1 MRRIIGLGLVLA
13 ISSGCSVIPKKRSSL
28 LLERYA
34 RGQMVEAHLAG
45 SKEDLTLTPVTQ
57 TQQQQGVEVTVTHA
71 TPAYLRELFID
82 KKIFG
87 EFAGQDPYFPEN
99 LIFYV
104 KVSNNSKNKLRLFPG
119 DFVLVDDRGNQYSP
133 INVDYITAY
142 AEYKAP
148 VSTLTRGILED
159 ARPGYF
165 GLSLPVGKIVAT
177 KPQGRFALIQQ
188 SSIQSGVMHPGVIHD
203 GLIAFWNPN
212 RLAKKLRF
220 IVADVKTNYDS
231 EEMPKSS
238 LEFAFE
244 YDVTNSK

>member
-1 MRRIIGLGLVLA
+1 MRGLMALGLVLA
-13 ISSGCSVIPKKRSSL
+13 LASGCSMMPKRRSSL

-34 RGQMVEAHLAG
+34 RGQMSEAHLAG
-45 SKEDLTLTPVTQ
+45 GREDLILAPVTQ
-57 TQQQQGVEVTVTHA
+57 TQQQQGVEVAVTHA
-71 TPAYLRELFID
+71 TPAYLKQLFGD

-104 KVSNNSKNKLRLFPG
+104 KVANNSKKKLRLFAG
-119 DFVLVDDRGNQYSP
+119 DFVVVDDRGNQYSP

-148 VSTLTRGILED
+148 VSTFTRGILED

-188 SSIQSGVMHPGVIHD
+188 SGVQSGAMHPGVVHD

-220 IVADVKTNYDS
+220 VVTDVKTDYDA

-238 LEFAFE
+238 LEFSFDF
-244 YDVTNSK
+244 DVTSVK

>member
-1 MRRIIGLGLVLA
+1 MWRIMALGLVLA
-13 ISSGCSVIPKKRSSL
+13 LASGCSIMPKKRSSL

-34 RGQMVEAHLAG
+34 RGQMIEAHLAG
-45 SKEDLTLTPVTQ
+45 GKEDLALSPATQ
-57 TQQQQGVEVTVTHA
+57 TQQQQGIEVSVTHA
-71 TPAYLRELFID
+71 TPAYLRQLFGD

-104 KVSNNSKNKLRLFPG
+104 KVANNSKKKLRLFPG
-119 DFVLVDDRGNQYSP
+119 DFVVVDDRGNQYSP

-188 SSIQSGVMHPGVIHD
+188 SSVQSGLLYPGVIHD

-220 IVADVKTNYDS
+220 AVTDIKTDYDA
-231 EEMPKSS
+231 EELPKSS
-238 LEFAFE
+238 LDFLFDFE
-244 YDVTNSK
+244 VAGAK

>member
-1 MRRIIGLGLVLA
+1 MRRIMALGLVLA
-13 ISSGCSVIPKKRSSL
+13 LASGCSVIPKKRSSL

-34 RGQMVEAHLAG
+34 RGQMAEAHLAG
-45 SKEDLTLTPVTQ
+45 GKEDLTLSPATQ

-71 TPAYLRELFID
+71 NVGYLRELFSD

-87 EFAGQDPYFPEN
+87 EFAGLDPYFPEN

-104 KVSNNSKNKLRLFPG
+104 KVANNSKKKLRLFPG
-119 DFVLVDDRGNQYSP
+119 DFVVVDDRGNQYSP

-148 VSTLTRGILED
+148 VATFTRGILEE

-188 SSIQSGVMHPGVIHD
+188 SSVQSGVLQPGVVHD

-220 IVADVKTNYDS
+220 LVTNVKTDYDAV
-231 EEMPKSS
+231 ELPQSS
-238 LEFAFE
+238 LEFPFE
-244 YDVTNSK
+244 FDVTSSK